1 MQTTYE
7 ILDDDGNVINTIV
20 ADEAFMAE
28 HYAAGSYRIR
38 ADTAVPSQRP
48 QLVLTSVTSDCPEQ
62 TTTESTG
69 GVTEVDCPAGA
80 TLRITAELRDPE
92 SLERQSES
100 LTFFVPFAPSDT
112 AGRQITPFA
121 VMTDGVVACSATF
134 PIPGT
139 WTVTGA
145 LLNTA
150 LPPDRHVDFSG
161 LTVRVRAD

>member
-1 MQTTYE
+1 MQTYE

-20 ADEAFMAE
+20 ADGDFMTA
-28 HYAAGSYRIR
+28 HYAADSYRVR
-38 ADTAVPSQRP
+38 ADSAVTLPQRP
-48 QLVLTSVTSDCPEQ
+48 LLVLTSVTSDCPEQ

-69 GVTEVDCPAGA
+69 GVTEVDCPAGT
-80 TLRITAELRDPE
+80 TLRIDAELRNAE

-100 LTFFVPFAPSDT
+100 LTFFMPFAPIDP

-121 VMTDGVVACSATF
+121 VMTGGVVACTATF

-150 LPPDRHVDFSG
+150 LPPDRQIEFSG
-161 LTVRVRAD
+161 LTIRAK